1 MAVGDNTGNTYR
13 GQQGNGFATVIG
25 YNPSVDLGIADLKF
39 RQQQAAAKEKED
51 KDKKLMGAYSQM
63 GKVKP
68 DNWFVHDAQMSA
80 MTEGML
86 DLGATYLA
94 KGVDP
99 FNDPAAQ
106 DFQKLLIEN
115 TRASEYS
122 KQFQKRFSEVQ
133 SAYKNGEEIDN
144 WDDIVTYMTNPDLMG
159 MVNGDYGKEPKP
171 IFKKPEV
178 STFKAMNE
186 YWDKWRGN
194 NKERIPTMD
203 DAKAMAEEITNDP
216 TLSQGFASVGGKFKQ
231 RFDNLPDEQK
241 EALAARGGRLDGYQQ
256 YVAEQMYALSN
267 PNFNTEES
275 ILKLAGD
282 IKTSVSDIE
291 TGDKT
296 VKSRYSKHTDKD
308 LEGYIDATLQDG
320 AVQREVEAGKYGDRN
335 RGIDFNRKAAI
346 KHYLPT
352 LKKNISTE
360 YTVDL
365 DEAGKEGKKAA
376 ASFTNWYDDI
386 TSGDGDKFVA
396 AAPYLNKEALARFV
410 PDMPKDATIGNVKY
424 YRSGRMEVV
433 VIDKDGEEIST
444 GELNV
449 KDIPKEM
456 LKNAYMDQ
464 YKGTKRNYETTE
476 TGGALNAPPSAK
488 SSNSTGSLNSPPK

>member
-13 GQQGNGFATVIG
+13 GQQGTGFATVIG
-25 YNPSVDLGIADLKF
+25 YNPQVDLAIADQKF
-39 RQQQAAAKEKED
+39 RQEQAAAKEKEE

-63 GKVKP
+63 GKIKP
-68 DNWFVHDAQMSA
+68 DNWFVHDAQIST

-86 DLGATYLA
+86 DLGASFLS
-94 KGVDP
+94 KGIDP
-99 FNDPAAQ
+99 FTDPSAQ

-133 SAYKNGEEIDN
+133 SAYKNGEEIEN

-171 IFKKPEV
+171 VFKKPEV

-203 DAKAMAEEITNDP
+203 DAKTMAEEITNDP

-282 IKTSVSDIE
+282 IRTSISDIE

-296 VKSRYSKHTDKD
+296 IKRRYSKHSDKD

-320 AVQREVEAGKYGDRN
+320 AVQREVEAGKYGDKN
-335 RGIDFNRKAAI
+335 RGIDFNRRAAI

-365 DEAGKEGKKAA
+365 DEAGKAKKDEEVSLAK
-376 ASFTNWYDDI
+376 WRDDI
-386 TSGDGDKFVA
+386 KGKNGPQAQKEAIGYLNGSKTDNGTVASGQAGNGEVMLRTTDVSFDEDGKPVKSEDRLGVEIIETNNLSDEALNRYYDSAKKTRGRKYGDKG
-396 AAPYLNKEALARFV
+396 PNGGGTDELYGT
-410 PDMPKDATIGNVKY
+410 PK
-424 YRSGRMEVV
+424 
-433 VIDKDGEEIST
+433 
-444 GELNV
+444 
-449 KDIPKEM
+449 
-456 LKNAYMDQ
+456 
-464 YKGTKRNYETTE
+464 TT
-476 TGGALNAPPSAK
+476 TTDNLY
-488 SSNSTGSLNSPPK
+488 